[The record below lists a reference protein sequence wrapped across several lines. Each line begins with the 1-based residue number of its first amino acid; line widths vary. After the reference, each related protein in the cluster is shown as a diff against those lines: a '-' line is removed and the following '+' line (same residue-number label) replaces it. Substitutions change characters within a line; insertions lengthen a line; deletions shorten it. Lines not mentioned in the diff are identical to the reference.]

1 MTLRYCKKCILP
13 DSRPNLVIDDEG
25 NCNCSYSD
33 DSKDIDWKSR
43 EREFD
48 MLVQEVKQLKRP
60 YDCLIPVSGGKD
72 STWQVLKAIKAGLR
86 PLCVTW
92 RTPARNALGQRNLDN
107 LISLGVDHIDV
118 SVNPKVEK
126 AFTLKSFERFGS
138 PVIPMHMAIHAIP
151 MNVAIEKSI
160 PIILWGENSA
170 TEYGGDESYKGTEIT
185 RAWLEK
191 YGVTFGTT
199 AEDWVDD
206 DFDLEDLNIYQWP
219 SEEELGSASVR
230 AVFLGE
236 FFKWDPRT
244 TANVAKENGFEEASE
259 ALVGQYSFADVDDA
273 FLMAIHH
280 WMKWY
285 KFGITRSWDNLSLD
299 IRSGVISRAQALETI
314 RDVGD
319 ETPYEAVE
327 AFCQYVG
334 ITETRFFEIAETF
347 RDPNVWSK
355 KNGTWMIENF
365 ILPETD
371 WRAYEHR

>member
-13 DSRPNLVIDDEG
+13 DSRPNLTIDSHG
-25 NCNCSYSD
+25 NCNCSFSD
-33 DSKDIDWKSR
+33 ETIHIDWDQR
-43 EREFD
+43 EKRFEEI
-48 MLVQEVKQLKRP
+48 VKEVKRLDRP

-72 STWQVLKAIKAGLR
+72 STWQVLKALEAGLR

-92 RTPARNALGQRNLDN
+92 RTPARNILGQKNLDN
-107 LISLGVDHIDV
+107 LISLGVDHLDV

-126 AFTLKSFERFGS
+126 AFTLRAFEQYGS

-151 MNVAIEKSI
+151 MNIALEKQI

-170 TEYGGDESYKGTEIT
+170 TEYGGDDEYKGTEIT

-206 DFDLEDLNIYQWP
+206 LLSIHDLGVYRWP
-219 SEEELGSASVR
+219 SEESLSDASIR

-236 FFKWDPRT
+236 FFKWDPRK
-244 TANVAKENGFEEASE
+244 TARIAKDHGFQEADE
-259 ALVGQYSFADVDDA
+259 ALVGQYTFADVDDA

-299 IRSGVISRAQALETI
+299 VRAGVLTRVEALNAI
-314 RDVGD
+314 KDIGN
-319 ETPYEAVE
+319 ETPYEAIGNFCKYVE
-327 AFCQYVG
+327 
-334 ITETRFFEIAETF
+334 ITESRFFEIAEQF
-347 RDPNVWSK
+347 RNHDVWTK
-355 KNGTWMIENF
+355 ENGLWVIKDF
-365 ILPETD
+365 ILPDTD
-371 WRAYEHR
+371 WSLYEN

>member
-1 MTLRYCKKCILP
+1 M
-13 DSRPNLVIDDEG
+13 
-25 NCNCSYSD
+25 
-33 DSKDIDWKSR
+33 
-43 EREFD
+43 
-48 MLVQEVKQLKRP
+48 
-60 YDCLIPVSGGKD
+60 
-72 STWQVLKAIKAGLR
+72 
-86 PLCVTW
+86 
-92 RTPARNALGQRNLDN
+92 
-107 LISLGVDHIDV
+107 
-118 SVNPKVEK
+118 
-126 AFTLKSFERFGS
+126 
-138 PVIPMHMAIHAIP
+138 
-151 MNVAIEKSI
+151 
-160 PIILWGENSA
+160 
-170 TEYGGDESYKGTEIT
+170 
-185 RAWLEK
+185 
-191 YGVTFGTT
+191 
-199 AEDWVDD
+199 DD

>member
-1 MTLRYCKKCILP
+1 MSLRYCKKCILP
-13 DSRPNLVIDDEG
+13 NSRPNLVIDAHG
-25 NCNCSYSD
+25 NCNCSFSD
-33 DSKDIDWKSR
+33 DSKSIDWEHR
-43 EREFD
+43 AREFEQ
-48 MLVQEVKQLKRP
+48 LVTDVKQLQRP

-72 STWQVLKAIKAGLR
+72 STWQVLKALEAGLR

-92 RTPARNALGQRNLDN
+92 RTPARNGLGQRNLDN
-107 LISLGVDHIDV
+107 LISLGTDHLDI

-126 AFTLKSFERFGS
+126 VFTLRAFERFGS

-151 MNVAIEKSI
+151 MNVALEKNI

-170 TEYGGDESYKGTEIT
+170 TEYGGEEALKGAEIT

-206 DFDLEDLNIYQWP
+206 GLSLDDLNIYKWP
-219 SEEELGSASVR
+219 SEGQLSDASVR

-236 FFKWDPRT
+236 YFKWDPRK
-244 TANVAKENGFEEASE
+244 TAQVAKEHGFEEAGE
-259 ALVGQYSFADVDDA
+259 ALVGQYNFADVDDA

-299 IRSGVISRAQALETI
+299 IRAGVLTREQALEKI
-314 RDVGD
+314 REIGD
-319 ETPYEAVE
+319 ETPYEAID
-327 AFCQYVG
+327 AFCKYVE
-334 ITETRFFEIAETF
+334 ITEKDFFEIAETY
-347 RDPNVWSK
+347 RNPDIWTK
-355 KNGTWMIENF
+355 KNGIWIVENF
-365 ILPETD
+365 ILPETN
-371 WRAYEHR
+371 WSGYAHR